1 MSGPGL
7 RSRTAVD
14 HNAQVSDTARDSQVE
29 QQLSHVVDGLVN
41 HTQGAFPRS
50 KLTALVDD
58 LYDQMAASAKV
69 HTFLPVLVG
78 RAALTQV
85 RAEQIQAGE
94 VLKTQPEVLI
104 VCQDNIGRSQAAAA
118 LLRYYAPGMLYI
130 VSAGV
135 APKGHVLGE
144 VTNGLAAHGVYLT
157 DVPKAYTPEMLDV
170 ADHLVV
176 VGATTAGTIPAR
188 DGQDRR
194 EWREIP
200 HIEGL
205 SAEEVADVLV
215 LIDNRVR
222 ELLAQWLPDVDL
234 GDPIMQQSPSP
245 A

>member
-1 MSGPGL
+1 LHSSTCLDENARVSETL
-7 RSRTAVD
+7 RD
-14 HNAQVSDTARDSQVE
+14 PQVE
-29 QQLSHVVDGLVN
+29 LQLRNVVDGLVN
-41 HTQGAFPRS
+41 HTQGAFPRA

-58 LYDQMAASAKV
+58 LYDQMAANAKV
-69 HTFLPVLVG
+69 RTFLPVLVG

-94 VLKTQPEVLI
+94 VLKTQPEVLL

-135 APKGHVLGE
+135 APKGHVLEE

-157 DVPKAYTPEMLDV
+157 DVPKPYSQEMLDV
-170 ADHLVV
+170 ADHLIV
-176 VGATTAGTIPAR
+176 VGEVEHLPTR
-188 DGQDRR
+188 DGLDQRQ
-194 EWREIP
+194 WRDIP

-205 SAEEVADVLV
+205 SAAEVADVLV
-215 LIDNRVR
+215 LIDGRVR
-222 ELLAQWLPDVDL
+222 EVLAQWLPDLDL
-234 GDPIMQQSPSP
+234 GDPVMQQSPTP